1 MNNVDKLLIKNDLPE
16 NEYEK
21 FRIYSEVFYNV
32 PPIIILHAFK
42 CKNEL
47 EHSLSDYL
55 NYWHNYC
62 SKYGAINL
70 LNLGLLPEN
79 EKKCTEFL
87 NEKLE
92 ALARSKQP
100 FVVPITE
107 LAPLIGMQFVK
118 CRCI

>member
-1 MNNVDKLLIKNDLPE
+1 MHNVDKLLIKNDLPE

-42 CKNEL
+42 CKSEL

-92 ALARSKQP
+92 AWKKLW
-100 FVVPITE
+100 E
-107 LAPLIGMQFVK
+107 HY
-118 CRCI
+118 

>member
-16 NEYEK
+16 NVYEK

-92 ALARSKQP
+92 AWKKLW
-100 FVVPITE
+100 E
-107 LAPLIGMQFVK
+107 HY
-118 CRCI
+118 